1 MDETT
6 TVKKK
11 TVSYSQFS
19 IYTKCPR
26 KWKLDYIDKLRTY
39 EDNINTLFGTSFHN
53 TLQNYLKVMY
63 EDSVKAAN
71 GIDLAE
77 YLKNELHQTYKQ
89 SLAKN
94 GGVHFTTPQ
103 QMAEFFSDGVAILH
117 YIQKHRSAFFSS
129 KQHSLVGIEV
139 PLSVDLLYNIEFN
152 GFIDLIIKDER
163 DGKIKIWD
171 IKTSTS
177 GWNKHQKK
185 DISKTAQLIL
195 YKEFYAKQF
204 GIDPEMI
211 DVEYFIV
218 RRKINE
224 DADFVPKRVQVFSP
238 ASGKPTR
245 NKVGKMLLEFIQNCF
260 TEDGQYNVNG
270 QYPAVQTSQCVYC
283 PYNKPGVCD
292 KKDRLKKSNG

>member
-1 MDETT
+1 MDEIS

-26 KWKLDYIDKLRTY
+26 KWKLDYIDKLRIY
-39 EDNINTLFGTSFHN
+39 EDNINTIFGTSFHN

-77 YLKNELHQTYKQ
+77 YLKKEIHEVYKQ
-89 SLAKN
+89 CLVKN
-94 GGVHFTTPQ
+94 GGNHFTTPQ
-103 QMAEFFSDGVAILH
+103 ELAEYYTDGVTILH
-117 YIQKHRSAFFSS
+117 YIQKNRSIYFSS

-139 PLSVDLLYNIEFN
+139 PLSVDLPYNIEFT

-171 IKTSTS
+171 IKTSNA

-204 GIDPEMI
+204 GVDPEMI

-218 RRKINE
+218 RRKINQ
-224 DADFVPKRVQVFSP
+224 DAEFIPKRVQTFSP
-238 ASGKPTR
+238 ASGKLTR
-245 NKVGKMLLEFIQNCF
+245 NKVGGMLLEFIKNSF

-270 QYPAVQTSQCVYC
+270 QYPAVQSSQCLYC
-283 PYNKPGVCD
+283 AYNKPGMCN
-292 KKDRLKKSNG
+292 KKDRLKK